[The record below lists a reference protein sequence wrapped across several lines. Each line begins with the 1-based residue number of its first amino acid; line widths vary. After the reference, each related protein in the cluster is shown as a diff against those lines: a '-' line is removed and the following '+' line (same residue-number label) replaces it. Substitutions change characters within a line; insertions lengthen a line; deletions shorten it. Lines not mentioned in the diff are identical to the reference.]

1 MTPDQV
7 VTVAVA
13 LITFGTAALKVV
25 SEILS
30 SRNPQE
36 KTLVF

>member
-1 MTPDQV
+1 MMPDQV

-13 LITFGTAALKVV
+13 LISLGTAALKVV

-30 SRNPQE
+30 SRNHQE
-36 KTLVF
+36 KTVVF